1 MHKLIRSLL
10 AIAAVFILAQGGNLR
25 AEDYSF
31 TVENKTD
38 TAITKILVSEDG
50 KEYGFFDIGKGIKP
64 GQTVKLVW
72 SASTNNESCIQWIKA
87 VYADDSE
94 AEPTKFDFCEKG
106 LEIVFE

>member
-1 MHKLIRSLL
+1 MHTPFKVFIAVIVAFLL
-10 AIAAVFILAQGGNLR
+10 AQTGSLR
-25 AEDYSF
+25 ADDYSF

-38 TAITKILVSEDG
+38 TTITKLLVSEDG

-64 GQTVKLVW
+64 GNTVKLVW
-72 SASTNNESCIQWIKA
+72 DQSTNNENCIQWIKA

-94 AEPTKFDFCEKG
+94 AEPTKFDFCEKD